1 MVRSDPATDPNAQ
14 ARDAGFA
21 QLADAS
27 PAYLWILDAYGFVV
41 HANVAARTIQPV
53 HGDNQNVHWREI
65 WPDTNRFSVD
75 RALAEAN
82 AGRPFR
88 FRTRF
93 HAASGADIY
102 LDTTASPI
110 RDVDG
115 VIQRLLIKAE
125 DVTDQV
131 ETAAF
136 LNTVIDVLPLALT
149 VKDARTGRYILANRA
164 AEALFDQPDGLAG
177 LRPADVLPIPFAT
190 WEAQPHVNPAELQ
203 SAIHHDVTPR
213 RERWLSAVK
222 VATYDDDGVRHVIGL
237 TEDVTRRRRDDDALL
252 QALDQARQAE
262 RARGAFL
269 SNISHEL
276 RTPLN
281 GVVAGLDL
289 IASRDGHGDAEVLE
303 MIRTSAATLERR
315 LADLMRMAQLDA
327 HDDAP
332 RLRTFDPT
340 TLLGALVN
348 RYREAAE
355 SKSLTI
361 DAECAIDTPLIGD
374 RDCLEEALSRLV
386 DNAVKFSDRGRIRL
400 SAGRLE
406 NGRTRFVVE
415 DEGVGFD
422 PLLKDRLFEGFQQQ
436 DDSLTRS
443 HGGLGL
449 GLAIAREAA
458 RRLDGTLDAT
468 LNADGGSRFW
478 LDVALSVSEAA
489 DAAPPVMEAT
499 GMLQVLVADDH
510 PTNRRIVE
518 LMLEG
523 MAEVTSVEDG
533 LAAVEAAAATRFDVI
548 LMDIQ
553 MPRMDGIAAVAAI
566 RAAESEAART
576 PIVMLT
582 ANTQAEHVANS
593 RAAGADRHVG
603 KPFTAAVLLDAIQAV
618 LQPGPA
624 TTEAA

>member
-1 MVRSDPATDPNAQ
+1 MASSNSGVDPHIH
-14 ARDAGFA
+14 ARDADFA

-27 PAYLWILDAYGFVV
+27 LAYLWILDTTGFVI
-41 HANVAARTIQPV
+41 HANLAARGIQPPPAN
-53 HGDNQNVHWREI
+53 NQSEHWREI

-82 AGRPFR
+82 AGRAFR

-93 HAASGADIY
+93 RTAAGVDIY
-102 LDTTASPI
+102 LDTMASPI
-110 RDVDG
+110 RDGDG
-115 VIQRLLIKAE
+115 RIQRLLVKAV
-125 DVTDQV
+125 DVTVQV

-177 LRPADVLPIPFAT
+177 LRPADVLPAPFAA
-190 WEAQPHVNPAELQ
+190 WEAQPHINPAELQ
-203 SAIHHDVTPR
+203 SAVHHDVTPR

-237 TEDVTRRRRDDDALL
+237 AEDVTQQRRDETILR

-262 RARGAFL
+262 RARNAFL

-289 IASRDGHGDAEVLE
+289 IASRRTTEADAEVIQ
-303 MIRTSAATLERR
+303 MIRASAATLERR

-327 HDDAP
+327 ADETP
-332 RLRTFDPT
+332 RLGVIDPVVV
-340 TLLGALVN
+340 LDALVQ
-348 RYREAAE
+348 RFGDEARAKNVNIEVDVAE
-355 SKSLTI
+355 TN
-361 DAECAIDTPLIGD
+361 PLFGD
-374 RDCLEEALSRLV
+374 RDCLEEALARLV

-400 SAGRLE
+400 SARTLDDGRI
-406 NGRTRFVVE
+406 RFSVE

-422 PLLKDRLFEGFQQQ
+422 TALKDQLFEGFQKG
-436 DDSLTRS
+436 DDSLTRR

-449 GLAIAREAA
+449 GLSIAREAA
-458 RRLDGTLDAT
+458 RRLGGLIDA
-468 LNADGGSRFW
+468 APRPEGGACFW
-478 LDVALSVSEAA
+478 LDVALSASEAA
-489 DAAPPVMEAT
+489 DLVPPVMDAT
-499 GMLQVLVADDH
+499 GMLKVLVADDH

-523 MAEVTSVEDG
+523 VADVTSVEDG
-533 LAAVEAAAATRFDVI
+533 QAAVEAAEATRFDVI

-553 MPRMDGIAAVAAI
+553 MPRMDGIAAVSAI
-566 RAAESEAART
+566 RADERDGPRT

-582 ANTQAEHVANS
+582 ANTQAEHVAAS

-603 KPFTAAVLLDAIQAV
+603 KPFTAAVLLDTIQAV
-618 LQPGPA
+618 LQPAPA
-624 TTEAA
+624 AEVA